1 MRRYGVPEPYEKLKE
16 LTRGKEVTRESIKE
30 FLKGLDLPKEP
41 KIKLIELTPLS
52 YVGAAVKLA
61 RMVDAAV
68 KATVEKKCVSSEKV
82 FTFIIPFFCF

>member
-1 MRRYGVPEPYEKLKE
+1 M
-16 LTRGKEVTRESIKE
+16 
-30 FLKGLDLPKEP
+30 DLPKEP

-61 RMVDAAV
+61 RMVDTAV

-82 FTFIIPFFCF
+82 KMCHTNLLANLRFSV